1 MIDIKIKK
9 QLENRFLIRNE
20 KFAGLVLPAAARDA
34 GAVHQHILSPDVLQT
49 ADVAASR
56 GSRARGG
63 RDLRPG
69 RVTTPRVVTEYQD
82 LKRFKKRPRSSG
94 LGIKITNKNR

>member
-1 MIDIKIKK
+1 MYYKE
-9 QLENRFLIRNE
+9 QLRNWFLIPNE

-56 GSRARGG
+56 RLGSRAHGGG

-69 RVTTPRVVTEYQD
+69 RVTTPRAVTEYQD
-82 LKRFKKRPRSSG
+82 FKRFIKKRGRRDRVASG
-94 LGIKITNKNR
+94 